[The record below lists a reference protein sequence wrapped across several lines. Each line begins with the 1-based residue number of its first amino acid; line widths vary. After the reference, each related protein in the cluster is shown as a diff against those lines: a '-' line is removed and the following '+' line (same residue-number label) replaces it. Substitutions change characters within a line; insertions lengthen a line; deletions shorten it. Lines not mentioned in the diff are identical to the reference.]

1 VTAVQLA
8 LCEPTWNDPEPDDDE
23 DNGPWCYRPPLRN
36 DLWGQGLYNR
46 PTRRITNVPL
56 TGAYL

>member
-8 LCEPTWNDPEPDDDE
+8 LCEPTWNDPEPDDE
-23 DNGPWCYRPPLRN
+23 DNGPWCRPPLQN

-46 PTRRITNVPL
+46 ETRRIVTVP
-56 TGAYL
+56 TVGSYL